1 MPNVSRS
8 SSGRPAH
15 GPLLVP
21 VAELRRRV
29 GNVDEVEG
37 AVALDGAEVLGT
49 RLADGAEATVAL
61 RLEALSDAVVIT
73 GEAEAPWEG
82 ECRRCLEPVSGMTIG
97 DIDEVARTMP
107 VDGEL
112 GVEDDRIDLTE
123 AVRAAVVRALPM
135 APLCSD
141 DCRGPDPEAYPVTVE
156 DKADDDEA
164 PPPDPR
170 WAALSELHP
179 DE

>member
-15 GPLLVP
+15 APLLVS

-73 GEAEAPWEG
+73 EIDFSQWDENV
-82 ECRRCLEPVSGMTIG
+82 RRRLFVGLTRARLRVALVAS
-97 DIDEVARTMP
+97 DEVAQLIEDR
-107 VDGEL
+107 L
-112 GVEDDRIDLTE
+112 G
-123 AVRAAVVRALPM
+123 
-135 APLCSD
+135 
-141 DCRGPDPEAYPVTVE
+141 
-156 DKADDDEA
+156 
-164 PPPDPR
+164 
-170 WAALSELHP
+170 
-179 DE
+179 